1 MKKKMKPKNLY
12 GGSMKKIAILLSLLL
27 WTGLCLAQ
35 ALPDDWS
42 GDSDIDTYQEDTIVH
57 GGTYSCEV
65 VVNSGTQGNC
75 DFSND
80 VAIPVTAGNTYT
92 VTFWAYTSEHT
103 RITCAF
109 DWTGASTV
117 YSGTYVGPDT
127 GGWEQYT
134 YSNDV
139 PSGATAVNLRLRF
152 YDTSGFTAPETCY
165 VDDVAF
171 ESPTGTPLPVT
182 NGDFESWPSGSSIVK
197 AYAIGTEDMDVKY
210 SMAMTSV
217 SVADYELTG
226 TATITFTAATIDG
239 TDPTLVHLT
248 DASQSMIGDLTLDT
262 ITDTENNTDYE
273 FYAGVTPIALTNT
286 LYPDKGHIVDGKLAT
301 FDATVTANDDY
312 SDVWI
317 SDFDGAYNGAMI
329 FDFNFINDVSVNDQ
343 ILIIA
348 ERDEYLNQTEL
359 VSPILLNSY
368 SGFPITPTVINGSD
382 IDQSIPANTNPAE
395 QWEGQLVVVENVAVA
410 AIVKA
415 DLYIGSDDNWVTSFI
430 IGDKVDYLYD
440 LTGALLDAAVS
451 SGNPV
456 DIVGVVDWRNV
467 DGYCRIN
474 PRDEYDITPSGGD
487 PSVIKAWAL
496 NVDEMDVLYDLDMT
510 SALPSSYTLTG
521 TAVITFDTVEID
533 GDNPRVVHLSSSSL
547 DMIGDLIL
555 DNIYDSNSD
564 TDYDFYAGITPIA
577 LTNTLNPTD
586 GHIENDRIATFFAT
600 VSANDAHNN
609 VWVSDDTGAYNGV
622 LVFDYDFDAL
632 VNIDEDVLFYA
643 TRDEY
648 YNLTELKDP
657 VLLYADAGD
666 EVIPS
671 LIAGADVDWTIPANT
686 NPAEQWEGQLVMIE
700 DVVVQGIDTD
710 SYVGSN
716 DGWTTTFVIG
726 DAVDYNY
733 VATGALL
740 DTAVTSGNPYDIV
753 GVIDWNY
760 SNEYYRLNPRDVNDI
775 IPAFS
780 VDPTHGNEFVLQNHP
795 NPFTGSTTISFSLP
809 HNATGEI
816 NIYNIHGQLVKTLTP
831 EDQSAIWNGLNENGR
846 VVANGIY
853 FYTLDTGKEI
863 LTKKMILMK

>member
-1 MKKKMKPKNLY
+1 MKKL
-12 GGSMKKIAILLSLLL
+12 AILVMVMFVASLCYGQNAWLNELHYDNFGTDVGEFLEIVIENPGSYTLSDFTVSLYNGNGGAVYGSETLDNFTVGNTSGNYTFYTWYPSSIQNGAPDGLSLDYQGTVIQFLSYEGTL
-27 WTGLCLAQ
+27 TATDGPANGLT
-35 ALPDDWS
+35 S
-42 GDSDIDTYQEDTIVH
+42 TDIGVSEPGEIGESLQL
-57 GGTYSCEV
+57 
-65 VVNSGTQGNC
+65 SGTGTQYSE
-75 DFSND
+75 F
-80 VAIPVTAGNTYT
+80 
-92 VTFWAYTSEHT
+92 FWVE
-103 RITCAF
+103 
-109 DWTGASTV
+109 
-117 YSGTYVGPDT
+117 P
-127 GGWEQYT
+127 
-134 YSNDV
+134 
-139 PSGATAVNLRLRF
+139 
-152 YDTSGFTAPETCY
+152 APETPGELNNNQ
-165 VDDVAF
+165 AF
-171 ESPTGTPLPVT
+171 GTASAVIL
-182 NGDFESWPSGSSIVK
+182 K

-217 SVADYELTG
+217 SVADYVLTG

-248 DASQSMIGDLTLDT
+248 DASTSMIGDLTLDI
-262 ITDTENNTDYE
+262 ITDAANTTDYE
-273 FYAGVTPIALTNT
+273 LYAGVTPIALTNT
-286 LYPDKGHIVDGKLAT
+286 LYPGKGHIVDGKLAT

-312 SDVWI
+312 NNVWV
-317 SDFDGAYNGAMI
+317 SDFDGAYNGVLI
-329 FDFNFINDVSVNDQ
+329 YDNNFVNYVAVEDQ
-343 ILIIA
+343 VLFIA
-348 ERDEYLNQTEL
+348 ERTEYNNLTEL
-359 VSPILLNSY
+359 KNPVLINSY
-368 SGFPITPTVINGSD
+368 SGFPITPSVIPGSD
-382 IDQSIPANTNPAE
+382 IDWTIPANNNPAE
-395 QWEGQLVVVENVAVA
+395 QWEGQLVVIENVEVA
-410 AIVKA
+410 SNVKD
-415 DLYIGSDDNWVTSFI
+415 DLYVGSDDGWTTTFV
-430 IGDKVDYLYD
+430 IGDNVDYLYGS
-440 LTGALLDAAVS
+440 TGTVLDAAVA

-456 DIVGVVDWRNV
+456 DIVGVVDWSTYDN
-467 DGYCRIN
+467 YYRIN
-474 PRDEYDITPSGGD
+474 PRDENDITPSGGN

-496 NVDEMDVLYDLDMT
+496 GVDEMDVLYDLDMT
-510 SALPSSYTLTG
+510 SASPSSYYLTG
-521 TAVITFDTVEID
+521 TATITFDTVEID
-533 GDNPRVVHLSSSSL
+533 GDEPRIVHLSGSSQE
-547 DMIGDLIL
+547 MIGDLIL

-586 GHIENDRIATFFAT
+586 GHILNDRIATFSAT
-600 VSANDAHNN
+600 VSANDAYNN
-609 VWVSDDTGAYNGV
+609 IWVSDDTGAYNGV
-622 LVFDYDFDAL
+622 LIYDYNFVDYVS
-632 VNIDEDVLFYA
+632 VNENVLFYA

-648 YNLTELKDP
+648 NSLTELKDP
-657 VLLYADAGD
+657 VLLYADTGD

-671 LIAGADVDWTIPANT
+671 LITGADVDWTIPANT